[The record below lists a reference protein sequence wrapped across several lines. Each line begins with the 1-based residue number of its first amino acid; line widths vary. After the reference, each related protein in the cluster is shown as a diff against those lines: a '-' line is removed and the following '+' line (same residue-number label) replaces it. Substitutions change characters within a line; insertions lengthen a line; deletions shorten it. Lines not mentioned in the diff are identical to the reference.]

1 MAYETRSIKTKVTM
15 LLGLCPEHRS
25 LQRGT
30 RYNGSPQRSVDMWCD
45 HWRVCELRGAV
56 AGRTGRD
63 PDNMDKLC
71 YVQQLVNLDMA
82 WTFDFVGLP
91 TELPNQICG
100 YLLFLRP
107 SSAH

>member
-1 MAYETRSIKTKVTM
+1 
-15 LLGLCPEHRS
+15 
-25 LQRGT
+25 
-30 RYNGSPQRSVDMWCD
+30 
-45 HWRVCELRGAV
+45 
-56 AGRTGRD
+56 
-63 PDNMDKLC
+63 MDKLC